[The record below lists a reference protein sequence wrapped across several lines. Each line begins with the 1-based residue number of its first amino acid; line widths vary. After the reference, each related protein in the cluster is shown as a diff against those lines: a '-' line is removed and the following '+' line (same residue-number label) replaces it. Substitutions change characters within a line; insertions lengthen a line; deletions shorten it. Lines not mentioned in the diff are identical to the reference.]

1 MDEASKLVKLS
12 LKDINQTALL
22 NNSPMQKYRSVL
34 VEQAE
39 IKTTN
44 RGFRVQNFAKVVTY
58 ELKKK
63 ALSFFYPK
71 REVLADGI
79 HTLPLN
85 I

>member
-1 MDEASKLVKLS
+1 MSSKGK
-12 LKDINQTALL
+12 NQTALL
-22 NNSPMQKYRSVL
+22 NKSPLQKYRSVL

-39 IKTTN
+39 IETTN
-44 RGFRVQNFAKVVTY
+44 RGFRVQNNEKVVTY

-63 ALSFFYPK
+63 ALSIFYQK